1 MRPDHG
7 EQPIPVLLTHN
18 ILTMALDFGNKIQ
31 NLGATA
37 QGRLTA
43 AEFNAIIQ
51 LINEHDELIHKKWVG
66 SESEYAALVA
76 SNQIHDDWLY
86 YIYEDDEPGGGDTPQ
101 TEQTIAIEGSLMTIQ
116 GAELSADG
124 ETLTVHGSLS
134 SDGETLIFSGSAQ
147 QEQQEDE
154 QQTQQTAISGEL
166 MTIQGASL
174 SQDGETLTVRG
185 ALSSETLV
193 LTNT

>member
-1 MRPDHG
+1 
-7 EQPIPVLLTHN
+7 
-18 ILTMALDFGNKIQ
+18 MALDFGNKIQ

-51 LINEHDELIHKKWVG
+51 LLNEHDELLRKRWIG

-86 YIYEDDEPGGGDTPQ
+86 YIYEDDGEGGGGTPQ
-101 TEQTIAIEGSLMTIQ
+101 TEQTIAIEGDLMTIQ

-124 ETLTVHGSLS
+124 ETLIVHGSLS
-134 SDGETLIFSGSAQ
+134 SDGETLVFSGLVQ
-147 QEQQEDE
+147 QEEE
-154 QQTQQTAISGEL
+154 QQSQQATINGEL
-166 MTIQGASL
+166 MTIQSASL
-174 SQDGETLTVRG
+174 SQDGETLTVTG